1 MDGHEYESSSIRSS
15 SYTTHRMCGTQSFY
29 RGQCSCGHT
38 TTSKFPIGI
47 SAPVQ
52 YGIRATTLVSYLS
65 TYQYMP
71 YKRLCDL
78 MRIGFG
84 LRISE
89 GSIENL
95 LKQSAKCLQPI
106 YDQIAHRIV
115 CSKVVGGDETGMSLH
130 GQKGWMFGFQTPNLT
145 YIKASMTRGFST
157 ISDTFKHG
165 FPQSIYVSDCLPMQ
179 LKVKAKKHQICLA
192 HLMRKLKGFIEGHK
206 ETEWSPKL
214 NALFLEAWKMKE
226 QEFICKEKIK
236 ECEQQLD
243 SISWQTNIPSINKL
257 QAFVKRWKKN
267 RSSIFT
273 FLYHK
278 EVPPDNNAT
287 ERIIRNV
294 KVKTKVSGF
303 FKSFEGA
310 QRFAVIR
317 SVIDT
322 ILKNNQN
329 LFDIFE
335 QIHTT
340 NFDWIGE

>member
-1 MDGHEYESSSIRSS
+1 
-15 SYTTHRMCGTQSFY
+15 
-29 RGQCSCGHT
+29 
-38 TTSKFPIGI
+38 
-47 SAPVQ
+47 
-52 YGIRATTLVSYLS
+52 
-65 TYQYMP
+65 
-71 YKRLCDL
+71 
-78 MRIGFG
+78 
-84 LRISE
+84 
-89 GSIENL
+89 
-95 LKQSAKCLQPI
+95 
-106 YDQIAHRIV
+106 
-115 CSKVVGGDETGMSLH
+115 
-130 GQKGWMFGFQTPNLT
+130 
-145 YIKASMTRGFST
+145 
-157 ISDTFKHG
+157 
-165 FPQSIYVSDCLPMQ
+165 
-179 LKVKAKKHQICLA
+179 
-192 HLMRKLKGFIEGHK
+192 
-206 ETEWSPKL
+206 
-214 NALFLEAWKMKE
+214 MKE
-226 QEFICKEKIK
+226 QEFMCKEKVK
-236 ECEQQLD
+236 ECEQKLD
-243 SISWQTNIPSINKL
+243 FILWQTNIPSIKKL